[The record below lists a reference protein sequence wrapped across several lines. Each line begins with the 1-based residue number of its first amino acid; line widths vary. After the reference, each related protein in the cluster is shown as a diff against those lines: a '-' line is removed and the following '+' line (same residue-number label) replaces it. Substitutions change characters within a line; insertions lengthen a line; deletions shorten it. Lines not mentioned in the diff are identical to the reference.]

1 MCCECGCGP
10 QSHHH
15 EGYRRPFMGRT
26 FMDFPPLM
34 SVDEEVKML
43 EELKETLEDRLSKVD
58 KRLEAL
64 KR

>member
-10 QSHHH
+10 QHRHH
-15 EGYRRPFMGRT
+15 EEHHRSFME
-26 FMDFPPLM
+26 FPPLM
-34 SVDEEVKML
+34 SVEEEVKML
-43 EELKETLEDRLSKVD
+43 EKFKETLEDRLSKVS

>member
-15 EGYRRPFMGRT
+15 EGHRRPFMGRP
-26 FMDFPPLM
+26 FMEFPPLM

-43 EELKETLEDRLSKVD
+43 EELKETLEDRLSKVN

-64 KR
+64 KH